1 MTTLGT
7 MYSEGIEVTQD
18 DALGLEWYRKAAEL
32 GYVGAQY
39 NLGGMLVSGKVQ
51 KLHNTPP
58 NHPFFPLVN
67 APPTCVQPTFSSRKK
82 IVSSS
87 CVEARSSHNRLI

>member
-1 MTTLGT
+1 MTALGT

-18 DALGLEWYRKAAEL
+18 DAQGVEWYRKAAEL

-51 KLHNTPP
+51 KPHNTP
-58 NHPFFPLVN
+58 NHTFFPLEN
-67 APPTCVQPTFSSRKK
+67 T
-82 IVSSS
+82 
-87 CVEARSSHNRLI
+87 H